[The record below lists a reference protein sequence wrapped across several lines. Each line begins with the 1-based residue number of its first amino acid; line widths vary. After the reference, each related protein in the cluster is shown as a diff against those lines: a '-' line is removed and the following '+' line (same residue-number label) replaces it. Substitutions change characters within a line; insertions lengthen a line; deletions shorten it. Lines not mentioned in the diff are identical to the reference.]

1 MSASVVPAC
10 YDAMKSM
17 DPAAPVASLSEDLV
31 VVEVPSLPYGGTTK
45 SRGEFFGKVVGY
57 TDQRASFRI
66 ESSEELSGAC
76 DSYGESAHHPR
87 RDASQWRPIPH
98 NTPPDGRWG
107 RPPTSENVSGAR

>member
-31 VVEVPSLPYGGTTK
+31 VVEAPSLPYGGTTK

-57 TDQRASFRI
+57 TGSGRHFGSRAQR
-66 ESSEELSGAC
+66 
-76 DSYGESAHHPR
+76 SYRGPVTATGN
-87 RDASQWRPIPH
+87 RPTTRAE
-98 NTPPDGRWG
+98 TPPSGG
-107 RPPTSENVSGAR
+107 QHLTTPRPTAGGG